1 MLCLKFSHENVTS
14 KLAWTNFFN
23 FQRYQ
28 QAPGSAPPSRDAP
41 PPYPGVGG
49 PAGGPTHGYGEGRG
63 HYNRS
68 RGASG
73 GQGGDPRAQI
83 QGGSRGHPASG
94 QDRRS
99 WAPPHS
105 GGQRWDKT
113 FLHILYLYLTLT
125 KYLCIS
131 RGSRIEM
138 SPITRWTNQHLNSF
152 CLSITWR
159 TLAMIIAKL
168 NSRKPCPKNKL
179 RWEIPRQCLSCLH
192 DLEII
197 CLSLFG
203 CDRKILIHSFRR
215 FNLISNTA
223 KCILKSILVNSISVF
238 YVFHSYLSIYILIL
252 FLLLNYI
259 IQFVWKT
266 DL

>member
-49 PAGGPTHGYGEGRG
+49 PSGGPTHGYGEGRG

-83 QGGSRGHPASG
+83 PGGSRGHPASG

-113 FLHILYLYLTLT
+113 FLHI
-125 KYLCIS
+125 
-131 RGSRIEM
+131 R
-138 SPITRWTNQHLNSF
+138 H
-152 CLSITWR
+152 SIFIFDIDKVI
-159 TLAMIIAKL
+159 MYFQ
-168 NSRKPCPKNKL
+168 RKSDWNESNHPMNKPAF
-179 RWEIPRQCLSCLH
+179 E
-192 DLEII
+192 
-197 CLSLFG
+197 F
-203 CDRKILIHSFRR
+203 
-215 FNLISNTA
+215 
-223 KCILKSILVNSISVF
+223 
-238 YVFHSYLSIYILIL
+238 IL
-252 FLLLNYI
+252 F
-259 IQFVWKT
+259 
-266 DL
+266 

>member
-1 MLCLKFSHENVTS
+1 MLCLKFSHENAV
-14 KLAWTNFFN
+14 TNFSN

-49 PAGGPTHGYGEGRG
+49 PAGGPSHGYGEGRG

-94 QDRRS
+94 HDRRS

-113 FLHILYLYLTLT
+113 SFAHFRFNFWQINNLFSEEVGL
-125 KYLCIS
+125 KWVQ
-131 RGSRIEM
+131 
-138 SPITRWTNQHLNSF
+138 SPDEQTTSIWIHSV
-152 CLSITWR
+152 LSITWR

-168 NSRKPCPKNKL
+168 NSRKSLPEEQI
-179 RWEIPRQCLSCLH
+179 EIRDSKTMSLLS
-192 DLEII
+192 
-197 CLSLFG
+197 S
-203 CDRKILIHSFRR
+203 
-215 FNLISNTA
+215 
-223 KCILKSILVNSISVF
+223 
-238 YVFHSYLSIYILIL
+238 
-252 FLLLNYI
+252 
-259 IQFVWKT
+259 
-266 DL
+266 